1 MLLKY
6 NKEVLL
12 LLLFGFGFELNLN
25 LICNYRQ
32 YAAKLD
38 TPDQGIK
45 ISYSLTVSTSHWLCG
60 NWISLDRLAHSRAFI
75 FLYQC

>member
-12 LLLFGFGFELNLN
+12 LLLFGFELNLN

-32 YAAKLD
+32 NAAKLD
-38 TPDQGIK
+38 IPDQGIK
-45 ISYSLTVSTSHWLCG
+45 ISYFLTVSTSHWPCG